1 MSDNSMLKT
10 INILLKISITIL
22 SGVFRIFLQIVL
34 AVPRVFSRAL
44 TILMKVGVIYKLL
57 IDPMLRSIG
66 AFFAGLWRAA
76 MQHKGSA
83 RLRKEG
89 VRQGKIHKN

>member
-1 MSDNSMLKT
+1 MGDNSTLKT

-22 SGVFRIFLQIVL
+22 SGVFRILLQIVL
-34 AVPRVFSRAL
+34 AVPKVLSRAL

-57 IDPMLRSIG
+57 IDPILRSIG

-76 MQHKGSA
+76 MQHRASSKV
-83 RLRKEG
+83 RKEKPG
-89 VRQGKIHKN
+89 DMRM